1 MEIKTIGTNK
11 MQHHTATNLQPAPTS
26 QFWDGFITETD
37 AADYL
42 CQSVRTLQKWRVT
55 GYGPQFY
62 KPGRSVRY
70 RRRDLR
76 AWAESRMRKNTSQH

>member
-1 MEIKTIGTNK
+1 
-11 MQHHTATNLQPAPTS
+11 MQTQVLAETQSKPTS
-26 QFWDGFITETD
+26 TFWDGFITETD

-42 CQSVRTLQKWRVT
+42 CQSIRTLQKWRVT
-55 GYGPQFY
+55 GFGPQFY

-76 AWAESRMRKNTSQH
+76 DWAESRMRRNTSQI

>member
-1 MEIKTIGTNK
+1 MHEMVQNQKTN
-11 MQHHTATNLQPAPTS
+11 QAALDYL
-26 QFWDGFITETD
+26 DGFIDETR
-37 AADYL
+37 AADFL

-55 GYGPQFY
+55 GFGPSFY

-76 AWAESRMRKNTSQH
+76 DWAESRRRKSTSQH

>member
-1 MEIKTIGTNK
+1 
-11 MQHHTATNLQPAPTS
+11 MQLQPTTQDQGKPAST
-26 QFWDGFITETD
+26 FWDGFITETE

-42 CQSVRTLQKWRVT
+42 CQSIRTLQKWRVT
-55 GYGPQFY
+55 GFGPHFY

-76 AWAESRMRKNTSQH
+76 EWAEGRRRQHTSQH

>member
-1 MEIKTIGTNK
+1 
-11 MQHHTATNLQPAPTS
+11 MQQQATTKEQTVPTS
-26 QFWDGFITETD
+26 NFWYGFITETE

-42 CQSVRTLQKWRVT
+42 CQSIRTLQKWRVT
-55 GYGPQFY
+55 GFGPHFY

-76 AWAESRMRKNTSQH
+76 EWAESRRRRHTSE

>member
-1 MEIKTIGTNK
+1 
-11 MQHHTATNLQPAPTS
+11 MQLQETTQDQGKPAS
-26 QFWDGFITETD
+26 NFWDGFITETE

-42 CQSVRTLQKWRVT
+42 CQSIRTLQKWRVT
-55 GYGPQFY
+55 GFGPHFY

-76 AWAESRMRKNTSQH
+76 EWAEGRRRQHTSQH

>member
-1 MEIKTIGTNK
+1 MQQRAQTKEKTLPPSN
-11 MQHHTATNLQPAPTS
+11 
-26 QFWDGFITETD
+26 FWDGFITETE

-42 CQSVRTLQKWRVT
+42 CQSIRTLQKWRVT
-55 GYGPQFY
+55 GFGPHFY

-76 AWAESRMRKNTSQH
+76 EWAESRRRQHTSE

>member
-1 MEIKTIGTNK
+1 
-11 MQHHTATNLQPAPTS
+11 MQLQPTTQDQGKPAST
-26 QFWDGFITETD
+26 FWDGFITEIE

-42 CQSVRTLQKWRVT
+42 CQSIRTLQKWRVT
-55 GYGPQFY
+55 GFGPHFY

-76 AWAESRMRKNTSQH
+76 EWAEGRRRQHTSQH

>member
-1 MEIKTIGTNK
+1 MQQQVVIKE
-11 MQHHTATNLQPAPTS
+11 QPLPPS
-26 QFWDGFITETD
+26 NFWDGFITETE

-42 CQSVRTLQKWRVT
+42 CQSIRTLQKWRVT
-55 GYGPQFY
+55 GFGPHFY

-76 AWAESRMRKNTSQH
+76 EWAETRRRRHTSE

>member
-1 MEIKTIGTNK
+1 MHTQ
-11 MQHHTATNLQPAPTS
+11 MQPDANLPNIDYL
-26 QFWDGFITETD
+26 DGFINETD

-42 CQSVRTLQKWRVT
+42 CQSIRTPQKWRVT
-55 GYGPQFY
+55 GFGPQFY

-76 AWAESRMRKNTSQH
+76 EWAETRMRIHTSQY

>member
-1 MEIKTIGTNK
+1 MK
-11 MQHHTATNLQPAPTS
+11 HS
-26 QFWDGFITETD
+26 QVEETQKNQAALDYLDGFIDEVR
-37 AADYL
+37 AADFL

-55 GYGPQFY
+55 GFGPNFY

-76 AWAESRMRKNTSQH
+76 EWAESRMRRNTSHV

>member
-1 MEIKTIGTNK
+1 
-11 MQHHTATNLQPAPTS
+11 MQQQAVTKEQLLPPSN
-26 QFWDGFITETD
+26 FWDGFITETE

-42 CQSVRTLQKWRVT
+42 CQSIRTLQKWRVT
-55 GYGPQFY
+55 GFGPHFY

-76 AWAESRMRKNTSQH
+76 EWAETRRRRHTSE

>member
-1 MEIKTIGTNK
+1 
-11 MQHHTATNLQPAPTS
+11 MQQQVQTKEQTVPTS
-26 QFWDGFITETD
+26 NFWDGFITETE

-42 CQSVRTLQKWRVT
+42 CQSIRTLQKWRVT
-55 GYGPQFY
+55 GFGPYFY

-76 AWAESRMRKNTSQH
+76 EWAESRRRQHTSE

>member
-1 MEIKTIGTNK
+1 MQQQAIATEQTI
-11 MQHHTATNLQPAPTS
+11 PTS
-26 QFWDGFITETD
+26 DYWDGFITETE

-42 CQSVRTLQKWRVT
+42 CQSVRTIQKWRIT
-55 GYGPQFY
+55 GFGPSYY

-76 AWAESRMRKNTSQH
+76 IWAEGRRRWNTSQT